1 MIQFIENIN
10 RTMQSFCRRGFIFKV
25 SPPAPTIFVFCPKVA
40 DLQAQVAFLQGGDA
54 TYGNSSFSSA
64 SDTSLY
70 QTGSYQED
78 DYYMPTET
86 YSLPQSSYD
95 QPVVNHDDSYNLV
108 DQPTYGLYH
117 PAYDSY
123 TSPVSDAY
131 AAPRSTKNFSHL
143 KKL

>member
-1 MIQFIENIN
+1 
-10 RTMQSFCRRGFIFKV
+10 MQKKKGFIFKV
-25 SPPAPTIFVFCPKVA
+25 SAPTIFVFCPKVA

-86 YSLPQSSYD
+86 YSIPQSSYD